1 MVSNPAGG
9 TRRPPIP
16 RAEPA
21 RTGGSLV
28 ANRNPGDMPAARA
41 LVTEAAAE
49 SGRLDLPGPL
59 AAADGLVAR
68 IDSAPHADNPLSPR

>member
-1 MVSNPAGG
+1 
-9 TRRPPIP
+9 
-16 RAEPA
+16 
-21 RTGGSLV
+21 V